1 MNALHPLNIGSL
13 EFPNN
18 LVLAPMAGVTD
29 LPFRQLCKRMGAG
42 MTVSEMVASN
52 PSLRNSRKS
61 QQRLQHSQE
70 PQPICV
76 QIVGNDPQQM
86 AEAARYNVT
95 MGAALI
101 DINMGCPA
109 KKVYRKQAGSA
120 LLANE
125 PLVRSILET
134 VVAAVDVPVTLK
146 IRTGTSPQRRNAV
159 EIAKIAQDSGIQ
171 ALAVH
176 GRTRADKF
184 NGDAE
189 YETIRNVCQ
198 TVSIPVLAN
207 GDIHSPQKAANILK
221 LTGADGLMIGRA
233 AQGRPWIFRE
243 IGHYLE
249 YGERMSAPRTE
260 EITSIL
266 IQHVKALHGFYGE
279 PAGVR
284 IARKHIGW
292 YLKTLGRGILEN
304 NKHINRIDSANKQLE
319 ALSAALQL

>member
-1 MNALHPLNIGSL
+1 
-13 EFPNN
+13 
-18 LVLAPMAGVTD
+18 
-29 LPFRQLCKRMGAG
+29 MGAG

-52 PSLRNSRKS
+52 PSLRNSKKS

-76 QIVGNDPQQM
+76 QIVGSDPQQM

-125 PLVRSILET
+125 PLVRSILEA

-159 EIAKIAQDSGIQ
+159 EIAKISQDSGIQ

-176 GRTRADKF
+176 GRTRTDKF

-198 TVSIPVLAN
+198 AVSIPVLAN
-207 GDIHSPQKAANILK
+207 GDIHSPQKAAKILK
-221 LTGADGLMIGRA
+221 FTGADGLMIGRA
-233 AQGRPWIFRE
+233 AQGRPWIFKE
-243 IGHYLE
+243 IGDYLE
-249 YGERMSAPRTE
+249 HGELIPTPRTE
-260 EITSIL
+260 EIASIL
-266 IQHVKALHGFYGE
+266 IQHVKALHHFYGE

-292 YLKTLGRGILEN
+292 YLKTLGRGIRES
-304 NKHINRIDSANKQLE
+304 KRINQIDSASKQLE
-319 ALSAALQL
+319 ALSTALQR